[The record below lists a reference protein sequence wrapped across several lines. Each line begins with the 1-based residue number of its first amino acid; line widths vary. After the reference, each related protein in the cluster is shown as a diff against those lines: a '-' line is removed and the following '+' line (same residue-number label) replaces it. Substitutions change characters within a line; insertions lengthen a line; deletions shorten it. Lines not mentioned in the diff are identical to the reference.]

1 MYTLNHST
9 YVKLKNWKKIVVE
22 SEVNAMVTFGCLV
35 PGLSA
40 KVSSECWHYPIFWFS
55 VHLISSVAQ
64 SCLTLFNPMDC
75 STPGFPVH
83 YQLPELVQ
91 THVRQVCD
99 AIQPSH
105 SLSFTLY
112 GLLFPSPGD
121 LPDPGIEPRSPVLQA
136 DSLPSEL
143 PGKPLWK
150 FFTIYT

>member
-105 SLSFTLY
+105 PLSP
-112 GLLFPSPGD
+112 PSPPALNLLQHQG
-121 LPDPGIEPRSPVLQA
+121 LFQWVSSSHQVARVLELQLQHQA
-136 DSLPSEL
+136 FRWVFRTDFL
-143 PGKPLWK
+143 
-150 FFTIYT
+150 